1 VYASKNL
8 HLEGAGKDFEVAERV
23 NRALTLAVI
32 DSNNLYIPH
41 GSDKNYLCHFL
52 PDFITF

>member
-1 VYASKNL
+1 MYASKNL

-41 GSDKNYLCHFL
+41 GSDKRQEFYR
-52 PDFITF
+52 D